1 MSTLN
6 SRKQKIFSMTLTI
19 KPVTGRYLQQRFI
32 QVPWRM
38 YQDDPAWVPPLIMDV
53 KQHLDPKNPY
63 FAHARLQSWIA
74 FRGTA
79 AVGRISAQVDQL
91 HLEHHREQC
100 GFFGMLEAEDRRET
114 FTALFDAARAWLRK
128 QGMKRI
134 MGPFNL
140 SINQECGLLTS
151 GFDTPPFI
159 MMGHARPYYAPRIE
173 EQGFTPVKELLA
185 YMVRADFSPPRAM
198 KAVIGRT
205 KENIRIRPLDRSR
218 FKEDVQAI
226 GDIFND
232 AWSDNWGFI
241 PLTRDELEAMGR
253 DLKLLVD
260 KRFIQIAEVQGKPA
274 AMIIA
279 LPNVNESIA
288 DLNGRLLP
296 LGWLKL
302 LWRLKVRH
310 PKTARVALM
319 GVRKEYQHRLI
330 GAALAFKVIDA
341 VRHELAKKGAMDVE
355 MSWIL
360 EDNLEMRKILEAI
373 GSRISKRYMIYK
385 KSI

>member
-1 MSTLN
+1 
-6 SRKQKIFSMTLTI
+6 MTLTI
-19 KPVTGRYLQQRFI
+19 KPVTGRYLQRRFI
-32 QVPWRM
+32 QVPWPI

-53 KQHLDPKNPY
+53 KHHLDPKNPY
-63 FAHARLQSWIA
+63 FAHARLQSWVA
-74 FRGTA
+74 FRGTK
-79 AVGRISAQVDQL
+79 AVGRISAQIDQL
-91 HLEHHREQC
+91 HLKYHREQC
-100 GFFGMLEAEDRRET
+100 GFYGMLEAEDRRET
-114 FTALFDAARAWLRK
+114 FSALLDTAQAWLRE
-128 QGMKRI
+128 QGMRYI

-159 MMGHARPYYAPRIE
+159 MMGHARPYYTHRIM

-185 YMVRADFSPPRAM
+185 YLVRADFDPPRAM
-198 KAVIGRT
+198 QAITRRVKKDIH
-205 KENIRIRPLDRSR
+205 IRPLDRSR
-218 FKEDVQAI
+218 FAEELQVI

-260 KRFIQIAEVQGKPA
+260 KRFIQIAEVKGKPA
-274 AMIIA
+274 AMIIV
-279 LPNVNESIA
+279 LPNVNEIIA

-302 LWRLKVRH
+302 LWRLKVKH

-330 GAALAFKVIDA
+330 GAALAFMVIDKARCA
-341 VRHELAKKGAMDVE
+341 VMKKGAMDVE

-360 EDNLEMRKILEAI
+360 EDNLEMRKIIEAI
-373 GSRISKRYMIYK
+373 GSKISKRYTIYRK
-385 KSI
+385 EM